1 VSTTPPSTTPAS
13 VQSIRPGPGRAA
25 ATGWLVGGI
34 VAASIANALIALASR
49 AAGASDA
56 FQPLQPGA
64 YVSFTVLGVLIGA
77 AGWAVV
83 RRRSA
88 DPRALLARL
97 VPAVVAVS
105 LVPDLAMFVSDYKPH
120 ANAAGIIGLM
130 LMHVVVAAV
139 AVAAY
144 HRSLPLNDTPRPPG
158 HGPGGHHA
166 DSGPRA

>member
-1 VSTTPPSTTPAS
+1 MSTTPSSATTAPA
-13 VQSIRPGPGRAA
+13 QSIPSGPGRAA
-25 ATGWLVGGI
+25 ATGWLIGGI
-34 VAASIANALIALASR
+34 VAASIANALIALIAL

-97 VPAVVAVS
+97 VPAVVIVS

-120 ANAAGIIGLM
+120 ADAAGIIALM
-130 LMHVVVAAV
+130 LMHVAVAAV

-144 HRSLPLNDTPRPPG
+144 HRALPLNDTPRG
-158 HGPGGHHA
+158 
-166 DSGPRA
+166 

>member
-1 VSTTPPSTTPAS
+1 MPTSPSSAGEVPST
-13 VQSIRPGPGRAA
+13 SIPQAPGRVAVA
-25 ATGWLVGGI
+25 GWLAAGI
-34 VAASIANALIALASR
+34 VAASIADAVIALLAR
-49 AAGASDA
+49 AAGASED

-88 DPRALLARL
+88 EPRALLSWL
-97 VPAVVAVS
+97 VPAVVVVS

-120 ANAAGIIGLM
+120 ADAAGIIALI
-130 LMHVVVAAV
+130 LMHVAVAAV

-144 HRSLPLNDTPRPPG
+144 HRALPLNAMPPR
-158 HGPGGHHA
+158 
-166 DSGPRA
+166 